1 MDVLFCCDAQ
11 VSRLQIWNW
20 YNVSLVN
27 TENRSTTEFVREWTA
42 VFDIRPLA
50 NNWGLENSNLM
61 REQGQVNLKP
71 VLSDFARRKW
81 GVIWRLG
88 NPTEKRRQI
97 LTGTGQNQ
105 FTKDTV

>member
-1 MDVLFCCDAQ
+1 
-11 VSRLQIWNW
+11 
-20 YNVSLVN
+20 
-27 TENRSTTEFVREWTA
+27 
-42 VFDIRPLA
+42 
-50 NNWGLENSNLM
+50 M

-88 NPTEKRRQI
+88 NPTEKRAQI

-105 FTKDTV
+105 FTKDTLARIRKTIARFYFTATTAITLWIGLTV

>member
-1 MDVLFCCDAQ
+1 MAHIISLMGAGFVQ
-11 VSRLQIWNW
+11 SPKV
-20 YNVSLVN
+20 NVSLVN

-88 NPTEKRRQI
+88 NPTEKRAQI

-105 FTKDTV
+105 FTKDTS